1 MVVVISLLVGIAV
14 GVLVKGY
21 LDSNKG
27 KAEVAQV
34 NSDVAAV
41 KADVTVA
48 ATAVTAADRKSTR
61 LNSSH

>member
-1 MVVVISLLVGIAV
+1 MLIFVVGFLIGVAV
-14 GVLVKGY
+14 GSLVRIY
-21 LDSNKG
+21 LSSDKG

-48 ATAVTAADRKSTR
+48 ATAVTAAADDVKKAV
-61 LNSSH
+61 